1 MFVKVYQY
9 HIRPESEQELLH
21 IQQKA
26 GEIYSNYIEVQTTF
40 LQNKEDET
48 LWTEISS
55 FQSEENYHKML
66 PLINKDPRIQD
77 LYRRFEF
84 LLISGIK
91 EESYIIKKMK
101 IRAAAKRD
109 WSSLRPF
116 YMKWGRRI
124 S

>member
-91 EESYIIKKMK
+91 DESYYKKDENQGG
-101 IRAAAKRD
+101 AKSD
-109 WSSLRPF
+109 
-116 YMKWGRRI
+116 
-124 S
+124 